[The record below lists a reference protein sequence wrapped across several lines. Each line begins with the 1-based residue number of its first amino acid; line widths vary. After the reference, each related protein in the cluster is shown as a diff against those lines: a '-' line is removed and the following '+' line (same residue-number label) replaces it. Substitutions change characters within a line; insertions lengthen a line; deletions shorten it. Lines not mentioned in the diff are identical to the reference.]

1 MVRRKIFDIVDVI
14 NENSCFN
21 LQFRKDTRV
30 DRTNSPTYYRWQA
43 QFVITLPKRKLP
55 YLLKIRRS
63 LKCGKISL
71 AKNQARFSIQK
82 IEDLSQVAI
91 PFFKESFFSG
101 KKQNDF
107 ELWKKAVQIMYAN
120 KGKYVSEWAKNEM
133 LHLIH
138 IHEAMLKNKKNPRQ
152 SKWIE
157 MAKSLTKTS

>member
-1 MVRRKIFDIVDVI
+1 MAKKRLLNIVEVI

-21 LQFRKDTRV
+21 LQFRKDART

-63 LKCGKISL
+63 LKCGRIHIVD
-71 AKNQARFSIQK
+71 NQARFSVQK
-82 IEDLSQVAI
+82 IEDLSKFTI
-91 PFFKESFFSG
+91 PFFKGGFFDG
-101 KKQNDF
+101 KKQKDF
-107 ELWKKAVQIMYAN
+107 ELWKKAIRIIYTN
-120 KGKYVSEWAKNEM
+120 KGVDFSTWKKNEM

-138 IHEAMLKNKKNPRQ
+138 IHESMSKNKKNPRQ

-157 MAKSLTKTS
+157 MARTLTKTN